1 MSGIKYIFKLRG
13 HWWFDAGVA
22 GLQNIASNLV
32 EFDEERWREIELEI
46 SPDALVISAP
56 DESFLDSFIDACY
69 EYLVTKWWNVS
80 SPAQEEK
87 RELVIYDRKKKN
99 FDLASKCKATPVA
112 YLSITGGSCY
122 RPKDGIKY
130 AELSDDMKER
140 TTSYLRESR
149 RKLWGTK
156 KILLFSPP
164 VCHPEIKVKAKNIC
178 SICGKEAKC
187 APVTQRFFPLFS
199 SDNATFSFNSMLG
212 RSDVLCR
219 ECALLGTF
227 AVHSALYKRTNLEF
241 KNNKKGKSILSV
253 MQIYSNNL
261 EALIDV
267 HDIMG
272 NSSNIRIFE
281 KDKLAFRNFGTD
293 DSLVTFAKLPYEVL
307 WSFFLLSFD
316 ELNRRRKNAYDIE
329 KQIKGI
335 DSLNDEELYW
345 LASTGVII
353 ISFEKS
359 DKSFLTKEIFDF
371 HDAVYLFRLI
381 DYVGEEAKDEKIL
394 YSKGINS
401 FWKELFRDFELVKD
415 QKKQFDPANG
425 ILRNK
430 ILKKIFEKSSILQ
443 DVEAFVFKKAVSE
456 EYPNISRILFFVI
469 RYERVIN
476 GRDVNYEGGKGMTKE
491 QVDVAKGLG
500 AQIVIGGKQSLL
512 GDSKDINKIK
522 PLKGDLFSL
531 RKTRTATGFLE
542 QLNRLQFRYG
552 LVINRQI
559 VEGILEEI
567 PFEDFK
573 SYCMISALN
582 SYNNEFRPSKS
593 AMGNETYTADK

>member
-1 MSGIKYIFKLRG
+1 MSGIEHIFKLRG

-56 DESFLDSFIDACY
+56 DENFLKSFLCACY
-69 EYLVTKWWNVS
+69 EDLTSKWWNVS
-80 SPAQEEK
+80 TKKQEEMSELAGYDKNKSIFISYPK
-87 RELVIYDRKKKN
+87 RN
-99 FDLASKCKATPVA
+99 PTPVA
-112 YLSITGGSCY
+112 ALSVPGGRSW
-122 RPKDGIKY
+122 RAAADPLSV
-130 AELSDDMKER
+130 LSDEMKKALSKFIKENAK
-140 TTSYLRESR
+140 T
-149 RKLWGTK
+149 LWGTK
-156 KILLFSPP
+156 KKLLYEQP
-164 VCHPEIKVKAKNIC
+164 VCHPNINMFPQKGKAKVC
-178 SICGKEAKC
+178 SVCGQKLVCES
-187 APVTQRFFPLFS
+187 VTQTTFPLFS
-199 SDNATFSFNSMLG
+199 SKSAAFSFNSNFGMPDNVCWECSMLG
-212 RSDVLCR
+212 K
-219 ECALLGTF
+219 F
-227 AVHSALYKRTNLEF
+227 AVHSALYVYADHYTNA
-241 KNNKKGKSILSV
+241 

-261 EALIDV
+261 EVLIDA
-267 HDIMG
+267 HGIMG

-281 KDKLAFRNFGTD
+281 KDKLTFRNFGTD

-335 DSLNDEELYW
+335 GSLNDEELYW

-359 DKSFLTKEIFDF
+359 GDSFLTKEIFDF

-394 YSKGINS
+394 YSKWINS

-415 QKKQFDPANG
+415 KKKQFDPANG
-425 ILRNK
+425 ISRNK

-456 EYPNISRILFFVI
+456 EYQNISRILFFVI

-531 RKTRTATGFLE
+531 RKTRTATDFLE

-593 AMGNETYTADK
+593 ATGNETDTAGK